1 MTIWRPQSAYQIL
14 QPAERA
20 FCDAIVREM
29 ESLAQINGHPI
40 AVYLSHGFEVPSH
53 ITSRDTKGM
62 MTRERIKNAVH
73 ERLSD
78 LARES
83 DITEQRWSK
92 SIGSIAHSSMQNY
105 CEFDDDGNF
114 VRHRLDKCTPEQWAA
129 IKSIEI
135 DGDRVGPGQKDEM
148 EVLLRGRPSTRSR
161 LKIQLY
167 DKLAAL
173 RMEGEYAGYL
183 GTDNPAMRADSKKA
197 KQTAIREGDTVDQA
211 GDTYAAML
219 ESQ

>member
-1 MTIWRPQSAYQIL
+1 MTLWRPQSAYQIL

-40 AVYLSHGFEVPSH
+40 AVYLTNGFEVPSH

-62 MTRERIKNAVH
+62 MTRERIKSAVH
-73 ERLSD
+73 ERLCD

-83 DITEQRWSK
+83 DMTEQRWSK
-92 SIGSIAHSSMQNY
+92 SVSAVAHSSMQNY
-105 CEFDDDGNF
+105 FEFDDDGF
-114 VRHRLDKCTPEQWAA
+114 PRHKLDKCTPEMWAA
-129 IKSIEI
+129 IKTLEI
-135 DGDRVGPGQKDEM
+135 DGAPVRPGDDDIEM
-148 EVLLRGRPSTRSR
+148 LLGGRSSKVKVK
-161 LKIQLY
+161 LQLY

-183 GTDNPAMRADSKKA
+183 GTDSPMMRADSKNA
-197 KQTAIREGDTVDQA
+197 RRAIIREGDTVDEA